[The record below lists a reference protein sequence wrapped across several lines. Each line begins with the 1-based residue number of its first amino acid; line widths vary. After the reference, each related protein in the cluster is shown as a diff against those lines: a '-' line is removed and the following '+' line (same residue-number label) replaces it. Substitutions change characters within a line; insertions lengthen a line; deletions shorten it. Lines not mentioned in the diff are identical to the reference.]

1 MLSEEA
7 SLQLS
12 FMWWERGSLS
22 AFVVYSGREA
32 LVNLISFRG
41 VLEADFWLFTSLLK
55 ELLCS
60 MKYFDFGRD
69 C

>member
-1 MLSEEA
+1 LWFTLA
-7 SLQLS
+7 
-12 FMWWERGSLS
+12 
-22 AFVVYSGREA
+22 GRA

>member
-22 AFVVYSGREA
+22 AFVVYSGREG
-32 LVNLISFRG
+32 SSESDQFQG
-41 VLEADFWLFTSLLK
+41 S
-55 ELLCS
+55 S
-60 MKYFDFGRD
+60 
-69 C
+69 